1 MVDEIVTCVMLLI
14 TGIAILVIIHVWI
27 VERAFREQNGVGSSF
42 ALQRRIMSID
52 EINKLPCFDYKVEVD
67 EESQS
72 YLDCAVCL
80 EIFKDGD
87 KCRLLPNCKHTFHTQ
102 CIDSWLSKTA
112 SCPMCRTTLEISVCS
127 LCEAGAEM
135 RGRE

>member
-27 VERAFREQNGVGSSF
+27 VARAFGEQNGVGGTF
-42 ALQRRIMSID
+42 AIQRRIVSID

-72 YLDCAVCL
+72 YSDCAVCL

-102 CIDSWLSKTA
+102 CIDSWLSKMA
-112 SCPMCRTTLEISVCS
+112 SCPMCRTALDISVCS
-127 LCEAGAEM
+127 ICEAGAEM
-135 RGRE
+135 TGRE